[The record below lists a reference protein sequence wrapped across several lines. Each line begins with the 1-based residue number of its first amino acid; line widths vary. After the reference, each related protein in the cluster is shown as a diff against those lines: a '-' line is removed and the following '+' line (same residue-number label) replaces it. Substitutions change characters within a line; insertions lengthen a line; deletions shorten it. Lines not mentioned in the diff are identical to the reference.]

1 MFLFWLTCILLI
13 TPYLFQ
19 SLKTRTIQSEINRLQ
34 IKSYVCSLI
43 GCIGRDSLI
52 GYKSRFLLRSL
63 PKRAPWFNIKCT
75 FFGFDA
81 GDVSFNISFLK
92 NVYHNFHVSGTV
104 LRQLLPRKIAP
115 NPKITLTQTLT
126 VTMVLFSSGAIF
138 WLPPTLKLTLTLTQT
153 SILTGGAIFLGEQL
167 YGYHLAQQISTV
179 FGLKK
184 RGGNISLLWTNC
196 TYFGNDFSNL
206 LVTEWKQIIFVFDF
220 VFFWFCNHFCFLYF
234 ILFRAPVFYY
244 CL

>member
-19 SLKTRTIQSEINRLQ
+19 SLKTRTIQSEINILQ

-81 GDVSFNISFLK
+81 GHVSFNISFLK

-153 SILTGGAIFLGEQL
+153 SILTGGQFSSGSNCTDTIWHSKYQRCSDWKKEGEIFL
-167 YGYHLAQQISTV
+167 YC
-179 FGLKK
+179 GL
-184 RGGNISLLWTNC
+184 IVLTLET
-196 TYFGNDFSNL
+196 
-206 LVTEWKQIIFVFDF
+206 IFRI
-220 VFFWFCNHFCFLYF
+220 C
-234 ILFRAPVFYY
+234 
-244 CL
+244 